1 MLRANTSQGKTNSPW
16 RSRLRSCQHRLGLL
30 DRSCSVEACFG
41 YPGHDSLH
49 LIESS
54 KGIGCHIPHALIG
67 RLAGLVSFVHA
78 FSQSLG
84 KCEFVARPA
93 PPPTGHKK
101 GQLQVKLAHCP
112 FPGHTTQVIWRLNI
126 LNPCHIIST
135 SRRCLSALCSW
146 LQLPVF
152 AGAFLTF
159 EVLALWQTFHRCVQ
173 GAGVQG
179 ETCWLVY
186 MLSEFCIQ
194 SIKFGVPLLFHFA
207 GTVTVLPRF
216 CFMVIK

>member
-93 PPPTGHKK
+93 PPPHRAQKRATPS
-101 GQLQVKLAHCP
+101 QVGALSFSWPHNTSNLTTK
-112 FPGHTTQVIWRLNI
+112 HTK
-126 LNPCHIIST
+126 P
-135 SRRCLSALCSW
+135 LSHH
-146 LQLPVF
+146 QYF
-152 AGAFLTF
+152 
-159 EVLALWQTFHRCVQ
+159 
-173 GAGVQG
+173 
-179 ETCWLVY
+179 
-186 MLSEFCIQ
+186 
-194 SIKFGVPLLFHFA
+194 
-207 GTVTVLPRF
+207 
-216 CFMVIK
+216 